1 MVTLANRAKV
11 GTTTTGTGT
20 ITLGAASQGFQT
32 FAGAGITNGQT
43 VRYTIEDGQAWEIGS
58 GTYSSTGPTLTRSL
72 DESSTG
78 SLLNLSGSAIVFV
91 TAAAEDIQQ
100 PPAEGAFVDG
110 DKTKLD
116 GIEAGATADQ
126 TAAEIL
132 TAIKTVDGAGSGLDA
147 DLLDGQQGSYYQNA
161 SNLTSGTVADAR
173 MSGTYSGIT
182 LKTDGGNT
190 HFTTP
195 NSGSSS
201 VNDRTV
207 FGLAQY
213 KSDSS
218 AAVGAIVF
226 TAPSTQ
232 STVMHRMRIEGFL
245 HSGGPTVMAV
255 VQGYRTTGA
264 WAQTSKINL
273 GITDIQVR
281 WGVDPSGKNCL
292 ILGDTTTTWSYPMM
306 AITHAMFSH
315 SGSSDAY
322 CTGWT
327 VGLVTDLSSYTNVTS
342 TLSNTALSTDISGN
356 AATASGWATAR
367 TLSLTGAVTGSAS
380 IDGSGN
386 VSLATTATSDP
397 TLTINGDASGSATFT
412 NLGNATLT
420 LTVADDSHNHVIS
433 NVDGLQTALDGKS
446 ATSHNH
452 TLDSLSNTTITSN
465 TSGEILKWNGTAWV
479 NNTLAEAGIQPAGS
493 YLTGN
498 QTITLS
504 GDLTGSGTTSIN
516 AQLAAN
522 VVGAAE
528 LNVTGNGTTAQYLR
542 SDGDGSFT
550 WATPTDTNTTY
561 SAGSGIGLSGTT
573 FSVAAGTGLSQDAS
587 GLSLSATMS
596 PATATELSNAV
607 NLDNLVAGQAGFYY
621 QTANA
626 DTTGNNYPSN
636 EAGSLIVQK
645 SAGNATQLYQTYN
658 TDAKLFARSNYNAGW
673 GSWQR
678 VFADNY
684 HPNADTLTTARNI
697 ALTGDVTGSANFD
710 GSANISITATV
721 ADDSHNH
728 IISNVDGL
736 QTALDGKLNLS
747 GGTVTGTINA
757 ATFNATSTTNGGFQ
771 GIDADSATN
780 PSFTWSADLN
790 TGMYRP
796 AADQIG
802 FTTGGTVAATITG
815 SDLNVVGT
823 LNAPT
828 VDTNSVVIGAGVTLT
843 EATDRADLLKITSST
858 ATWAGIQIANTSNEG
873 LWSFM
878 TDGSTGG
885 IYDDMS
891 NAWHIQFID
900 GGETR
905 LYHAGTE
912 KLNTTTSGV
921 TVTGTA
927 VADTFNATSTTN
939 GGFQGIDA
947 DSATNP
953 SFTWSAD
960 LNTGIYRPAADT
972 LSVTTAGAQR
982 FTVGPAGQ
990 IGVGGANYG
999 TSGQVLTSNGTGS
1012 APSWQDNLEFA
1023 EGKTWQSVTRTSGT
1037 SYQNTTGRTIF
1048 LGINGVNSGG
1058 SYIDLSSNN
1067 STWRSAFTGS
1077 GAANTWGYAV
1087 IPPNYYYRTGPYDAA
1102 FELR

>member
-32 FAGAGITNGQT
+32 FANAGITNGQT

-132 TAIKTVDGAGSGLDA
+132 TAIKTVDGSGSGLDA
-147 DLLDGQQGSYYQNA
+147 DLLDGQHASSFASSSHSHSFDSLTSKTSGTGEYSTNGALVSGRGSGGVALTVNDGKGNANVTFNHKSGVPEQNGNAGRIEVNTDSSTDARMYIELGSGVTDGTSVDLTAAATFSDTDQTLYYSGAEKFSTTSAGVSVTGDITVSGTVDGRDIAADGTKLDGIEAGATADQTAAEILTAIKTVDGAGSGLDADTLDGIQASSFLQGNQTITLSGDATGSGTTSIVVTVADDSHNHVISNVDGLQTALDGKLSTSGKAADSNLLDGLDSSYYQNA
-161 SNLTSGTVADAR
+161 SNLTAGTVADAR
-173 MSGTYSGIT
+173 LSGTYSGIT

-195 NSGSSS
+195 NSGSNST
-201 VNDRTV
+201 NDRTV

-213 KSDSS
+213 KNDTS
-218 AAVGAIVF
+218 ATVGAIVF

-245 HSGGPTVMAV
+245 HSGGPTVIAV
-255 VQGYRTTGA
+255 VQGYRTSGA
-264 WAQTSKINL
+264 WSNTSKINL

-281 WGVDPSGKNCL
+281 WGVDPTGKNCL
-292 ILGDTTTTWSYPMM
+292 ILGDVGTTWSYPMM

-342 TLSNTALSTDISGN
+342 TLSNTALNTNISGN
-356 AATASGWATAR
+356 AATASAWDTAR

-386 VSLATTATSDP
+386 VSLATTATADP

-420 LTVADDSHNHVIS
+420 LTVADDSHNHIIS

-465 TSGEILKWNGTAWV
+465 TSGEILKWDGTAWV

-504 GDLTGSGTTSIN
+504 GDATGSGTTSI
-516 AQLAAN
+516 
-522 VVGAAE
+522 VV
-528 LNVTGNGTTAQYLR
+528 
-542 SDGDGSFT
+542 
-550 WATPTDTNTTY
+550 
-561 SAGSGIGLSGTT
+561 
-573 FSVAAGTGLSQDAS
+573 
-587 GLSLSATMS
+587 
-596 PATATELSNAV
+596 
-607 NLDNLVAGQAGFYY
+607 
-621 QTANA
+621 
-626 DTTGNNYPSN
+626 
-636 EAGSLIVQK
+636 
-645 SAGNATQLYQTYN
+645 
-658 TDAKLFARSNYNAGW
+658 
-673 GSWQR
+673 
-678 VFADNY
+678 
-684 HPNADTLTTARNI
+684 
-697 ALTGDVTGSANFD
+697 
-710 GSANISITATV
+710 TV
-721 ADDSHNH
+721 ADDSHTHAFN
-728 IISNVDGL
+728 NL
-736 QTALDGKLNLS
+736 TGKTS
-747 GGTVTGTINA
+747 GTGDYTTTGTMTA

-780 PSFTWSADLN
+780 PSFTWSADL
-790 TGMYRP
+790 
-796 AADQIG
+796 D
-802 FTTGGTVAATITG
+802 
-815 SDLNVVGT
+815 
-823 LNAPT
+823 
-828 VDTNSVVIGAGVTLT
+828 
-843 EATDRADLLKITSST
+843 
-858 ATWAGIQIANTSNEG
+858 
-873 LWSFM
+873 
-878 TDGSTGG
+878 
-885 IYDDMS
+885 
-891 NAWHIQFID
+891 
-900 GGETR
+900 
-905 LYHAGTE
+905 
-912 KLNTTTSGV
+912 
-921 TVTGTA
+921 
-927 VADTFNATSTTN
+927 
-939 GGFQGIDA
+939 
-947 DSATNP
+947 
-953 SFTWSAD
+953 
-960 LNTGIYRPAADT
+960 TGIYRAAANT
-972 LSVTTAGAQR
+972 LSVTTAGARR

-1023 EGKTWQSVTRTSGT
+1023 EGETWQSVTRTSGT

-1048 LGINGVNSGG
+1048 LGINGVNAGG

-1067 STWRSAFTGS
+1067 STWVSAFTGS

-1087 IPPNYYYRTGPYDAA
+1087 IPPNYYYRTGPYDQARE
-1102 FELR
+1102 FR